1 MIWFLLWIIITI
13 VAIVYGFIN
22 GWDIGEKIFLGIT
35 YGIIGSLFGL
45 LIFYIGSVACF
56 QPVEKA
62 KLTDTKEIY
71 ALADNSYLSGHGGFI
86 YVTVTEEDKY
96 SYMIVNEDGSYSKE
110 SVESEN
116 VRIKEIDDETPVLQ
130 EYTYE
135 SKNKF
140 WSAWTEEY
148 YVFVVPKGTVTHE
161 FNVDLE

>member
-1 MIWFLLWIIITI
+1 MVWFLLWIVITI

-22 GWDIGEKIFLGIT
+22 GWDIVEKIFLGIT
-35 YGIIGSLFGL
+35 YGIMGSLFGL
-45 LIFYIGSVACF
+45 LIFYIGNVACF

-62 KLTDTKEIY
+62 ELTEVKEIY

-86 YVTVTEEDKY
+86 YVTIEEEDKY
-96 SYMIVNEDGSYSKE
+96 SYMVVNEDGSYSKE

-116 VRIKEIDDETPVLQ
+116 VRIKEIDGETPVLQ
-130 EYTYE
+130 EYTYK

-140 WSAWTEEY
+140 WSAWTENY
-148 YVFVVPKGTVTHE
+148 YVFVAPKGTVTHE

>member
-1 MIWFLLWIIITI
+1 MFWGYFCIIITI
-13 VAIVYGFIN
+13 ATIVYWLIE
-22 GWDIGEKIFLGIT
+22 GWGVGEKIF
-35 YGIIGSLFGL
+35 YSIIFGL
-45 LIFYIGSVACF
+45 GAFFAGVLIFCVCNILCF
-56 QPVEKA
+56 QPVEEA

-71 ALADNSYLSGHGGFI
+71 ALADNSYLSGHGNFI

-96 SYMIVNEDGSYSKE
+96 SYMVVNEDGSYSKE

-116 VRIKEIDDETPVLQ
+116 VRIKEIDGETPVLQ

-135 SKNKF
+135 SKDKF

-161 FNVDLE
+161 FNVNLE